1 MFVRVSE
8 VNNVVY
14 FTVIADNAAQMIL
27 LIIALSIPVPAGV
40 VIPVLVIGA
49 SFGRIFGE
57 AVSYF
62 ADGLSLSPGIYAI
75 IGTAAIGSG
84 ITHTLSISVILFE
97 ITGQL
102 VFALPVIV
110 STNRPFLTACWE
122 F

>member
-1 MFVRVSE
+1 
-8 VNNVVY
+8 
-14 FTVIADNAAQMIL
+14 MIL

-62 ADGLSLSPGIYAI
+62 AGGMSLSPGIYAI
-75 IGTAAIGSG
+75 IGTAAIGAG

-102 VFALPVIV
+102 NFALPVIV
-110 STNRPFLTACWE
+110 SSIIYV
-122 F
+122 

>member
-1 MFVRVSE
+1 
-8 VNNVVY
+8 
-14 FTVIADNAAQMIL
+14 MIL
-27 LIIALSIPVPAGV
+27 LIIALSVPVPAGV

-62 ADGLSLSPGIYAI
+62 AGGMSLSPGIYAI

-110 STNRPFLTACWE
+110 STNNNMKPSLIRSRLS
-122 F
+122 

>member
-1 MFVRVSE
+1 
-8 VNNVVY
+8 
-14 FTVIADNAAQMIL
+14 MIL

-40 VIPVLVIGA
+40 VIPAFAIGA

-62 ADGLSLSPGIYAI
+62 ADGMSLSPGIYAM

-102 VFALPVIV
+102 NFALPIV
-110 STNRPFLTACWE
+110 VSINIEISNMKRS
-122 F
+122 